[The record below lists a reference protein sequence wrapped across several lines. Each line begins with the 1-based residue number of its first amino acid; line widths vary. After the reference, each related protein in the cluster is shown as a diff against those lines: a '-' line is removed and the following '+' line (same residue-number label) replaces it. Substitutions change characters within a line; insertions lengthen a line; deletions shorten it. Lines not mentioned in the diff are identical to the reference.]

1 MIWLNE
7 PIKFVKVS
15 RIEDKGTYVK
25 AQLSTSEKK
34 QDGTREY
41 SNWNTLFSSKCADLA
56 KTLNDGDVITITKGK
71 LTNVYNK
78 EKKVSYCNMTVFEFT
93 SNEKK
98 DTSGINDDFS
108 FGSVDDKDDVPWL

>member
-1 MIWLNE
+1 MIWLND
-7 PIKFVKVS
+7 VKATVFKV
-15 RIEDKGTYVK
+15 EDKGTYVK

-34 QDGTREY
+34 QD
-41 SNWNTLFSSKCADLA
+41 NTYENSSWFTSFVGGA
-56 KTLNDGDVITITKGK
+56 KESAKHLSDKDKITITKGK

-108 FGSVDDKDDVPWL
+108 FGSFEEVDDTDDPPF